1 MEDAAARKERLRAL
15 RQAAEQAEGA
25 TGDAQAEPEKPVL
38 RFRNYAVK
46 DHKHIQHEQVQPAQP
61 PKLEEPQV
69 TKKPEEAAQE
79 DLLVNVAPK
88 KANWDLKR
96 DVQAQLD
103 KLERRTQRAIIEIMR
118 EQESQQTVSK
128 MATRLFRTAE
138 HLINAMDKSVMRAVA
153 GFVYAAAPS
162 PFAPS
167 RDVLPLL
174 PASVSRTY
182 TGVDNQPTSQT
193 GASYAPSASPPAGA
207 QAQQTSRVTH
217 QLPPAPDQGAES
229 MPVPPFAATAAV
241 RVEDETGQHQD
252 APVSLKS
259 TEQRMNNGIASTCG
273 DSASPPTTTAA
284 KQALPASM
292 AASKP
297 IEADMALMSALG
309 SQQLGPP
316 LSSGGLA
323 GPGTGSTR
331 EVQLAKLV
339 EQMKERLRASKLE
352 NEQLEDLLAQ
362 AEARCERE
370 RALVGQL
377 QGEVAA
383 LSESKRK
390 TETVLGSQLAE
401 QATALQDATAKAE
414 AACQQALRLE
424 GELLSLQESS
434 RHLLQSKQDVEGG
447 MLDSLR
453 VSLASTEAKL
463 DAERKAH
470 GSTRATAVA
479 REAELEALV
488 AGHAAAL
495 VQVQHVAEEA
505 SARCRDLEDALA
517 LAEAAKAQA
526 LASAGAPG
534 SRSSNRLDEAH
545 LQSELASLRGELE
558 ACQRAR
564 QAAELAHQAS
574 TQLVASLRGQLESA
588 QAGLEQLASKQS
600 QTALEAQLQEAHEM
614 LYLKQSQL
622 ERLNADKAASMMK
635 LERELATTREELAKS
650 RRPAASALTISHD
663 IMGHRCV
670 FTVTLHELQPCSLL
684 EMPIIRQAARAFL
697 SSWAPATTG
706 SLNELSRMMGT
717 ERRPGLS
724 GAWKQADRDKFA
736 EDWNTDPTY
745 KKPPKTIA
753 EVLDD
758 SASVLF
764 LTEIVRG
771 MSYTL
776 GAFFDKKVTVMYP
789 FEKGAISPRFRGEH
803 VLRRYPTGEER
814 CIACKLCE
822 AVCPAQAITIEA
834 EEREDGSRKTTRYD
848 LDMTK
853 CIYCGFC
860 QEACPVDAIVE
871 GPNFEFS
878 TETREEL
885 LYDKQKLLENGDK
898 WEQEIASNLRTESL
912 YR

>member
-1 MEDAAARKERLRAL
+1 
-15 RQAAEQAEGA
+15 
-25 TGDAQAEPEKPVL
+25 
-38 RFRNYAVK
+38 
-46 DHKHIQHEQVQPAQP
+46 
-61 PKLEEPQV
+61 
-69 TKKPEEAAQE
+69 
-79 DLLVNVAPK
+79 
-88 KANWDLKR
+88 
-96 DVQAQLD
+96 
-103 KLERRTQRAIIEIMR
+103 
-118 EQESQQTVSK
+118 
-128 MATRLFRTAE
+128 
-138 HLINAMDKSVMRAVA
+138 
-153 GFVYAAAPS
+153 
-162 PFAPS
+162 
-167 RDVLPLL
+167 
-174 PASVSRTY
+174 
-182 TGVDNQPTSQT
+182 
-193 GASYAPSASPPAGA
+193 
-207 QAQQTSRVTH
+207 
-217 QLPPAPDQGAES
+217 
-229 MPVPPFAATAAV
+229 
-241 RVEDETGQHQD
+241 
-252 APVSLKS
+252 
-259 TEQRMNNGIASTCG
+259 
-273 DSASPPTTTAA
+273 
-284 KQALPASM
+284 M

-297 IEADMALMSALG
+297 SEADMALMSALG

-377 QGEVAA
+377 QGEVVA

-453 VSLASTEAKL
+453 ASLASTEAKL

-526 LASAGAPG
+526 LASA
-534 SRSSNRLDEAH
+534 
-545 LQSELASLRGELE
+545 
-558 ACQRAR
+558 
-564 QAAELAHQAS
+564 AELAHQAS
-574 TQLVASLRGQLESA
+574 TQLVASLRGQLELA
-588 QAGLEQLASKQS
+588 QAGLEQLVSKQS

-663 IMGHRCV
+663 IMGHS
-670 FTVTLHELQPCSLL
+670 FNNA
-684 EMPIIRQAARAFL
+684 MPADPVI
-697 SSWAPATTG
+697 
-706 SLNELSRMMGT
+706 
-717 ERRPGLS
+717 
-724 GAWKQADRDKFA
+724 GA
-736 EDWNTDPTY
+736 
-745 KKPPKTIA
+745 
-753 EVLDD
+753 
-758 SASVLF
+758 
-764 LTEIVRG
+764 
-771 MSYTL
+771 
-776 GAFFDKKVTVMYP
+776 
-789 FEKGAISPRFRGEH
+789 
-803 VLRRYPTGEER
+803 
-814 CIACKLCE
+814 
-822 AVCPAQAITIEA
+822 
-834 EEREDGSRKTTRYD
+834 
-848 LDMTK
+848 
-853 CIYCGFC
+853 
-860 QEACPVDAIVE
+860 
-871 GPNFEFS
+871 
-878 TETREEL
+878 
-885 LYDKQKLLENGDK
+885 
-898 WEQEIASNLRTESL
+898 
-912 YR
+912 

>member
-1 MEDAAARKERLRAL
+1 
-15 RQAAEQAEGA
+15 
-25 TGDAQAEPEKPVL
+25 
-38 RFRNYAVK
+38 
-46 DHKHIQHEQVQPAQP
+46 
-61 PKLEEPQV
+61 
-69 TKKPEEAAQE
+69 
-79 DLLVNVAPK
+79 
-88 KANWDLKR
+88 
-96 DVQAQLD
+96 
-103 KLERRTQRAIIEIMR
+103 
-118 EQESQQTVSK
+118 

-138 HLINAMDKSVMRAVA
+138 HLINAMDKSVMRAVEDLGVPRTVPDANRTQEAVASTAQQDDKEGAPPAACAA

-174 PASVSRTY
+174 PASFSRTY
-182 TGVDNQPTSQT
+182 TGVDNQPTTQA

-229 MPVPPFAATAAV
+229 MPVAPFAAMAAV

-252 APVSLKS
+252 APVLVKS
-259 TEQRMNNGIASTCG
+259 TEQRMSNGSASTCG
-273 DSASPPTTTAA
+273 DSASPPATAAA

-297 IEADMALMSALG
+297 SEADMALMSALG

-323 GPGTGSTR
+323 GPGTSSTR

-339 EQMKERLRASKLE
+339 EQLKERLRASKLE

-377 QGEVAA
+377 QGEVVA

-505 SARCRDLEDALA
+505 SARCRGVLA
-517 LAEAAKAQA
+517 VPCSCNSHA
-526 LASAGAPG
+526 
-534 SRSSNRLDEAH
+534 
-545 LQSELASLRGELE
+545 
-558 ACQRAR
+558 
-564 QAAELAHQAS
+564 
-574 TQLVASLRGQLESA
+574 V
-588 QAGLEQLASKQS
+588 
-600 QTALEAQLQEAHEM
+600 
-614 LYLKQSQL
+614 
-622 ERLNADKAASMMK
+622 AAS
-635 LERELATTREELAKS
+635 
-650 RRPAASALTISHD
+650 
-663 IMGHRCV
+663 
-670 FTVTLHELQPCSLL
+670 
-684 EMPIIRQAARAFL
+684 
-697 SSWAPATTG
+697 
-706 SLNELSRMMGT
+706 
-717 ERRPGLS
+717 
-724 GAWKQADRDKFA
+724 
-736 EDWNTDPTY
+736 
-745 KKPPKTIA
+745 
-753 EVLDD
+753 
-758 SASVLF
+758 
-764 LTEIVRG
+764 
-771 MSYTL
+771 
-776 GAFFDKKVTVMYP
+776 
-789 FEKGAISPRFRGEH
+789 
-803 VLRRYPTGEER
+803 
-814 CIACKLCE
+814 
-822 AVCPAQAITIEA
+822 
-834 EEREDGSRKTTRYD
+834 
-848 LDMTK
+848 
-853 CIYCGFC
+853 
-860 QEACPVDAIVE
+860 
-871 GPNFEFS
+871 
-878 TETREEL
+878 
-885 LYDKQKLLENGDK
+885 
-898 WEQEIASNLRTESL
+898 
-912 YR
+912 